1 MPSKPSVPAPA
12 RAFLLGLSLAA
23 ASLSAMAQTTAAAEI
38 TAVKVQVVD
47 LTPDDGIWPWV
58 WVVNN
63 VDWAPTASSTMVQI
77 PSGFQES
84 DGWLGTSLAAALA
97 ANGASASASTGVSD
111 FSSGEGGTASASAQ
125 AQGGASAW
133 SVAQLFGGQ
142 FIAGA
147 GTEVV
152 VTADVQTLTAT
163 AGGGSAMAL
172 ASLGISSADGS
183 SFDSSQAWVFDSPNF
198 VDASTLST
206 LTVRWDNFSDS
217 SATGQLLVDVSTQAL
232 SVPEPSTIEMFGLA
246 ALLGAAALRRRRL
259 GASCQLY

>member
-1 MPSKPSVPAPA
+1 
-12 RAFLLGLSLAA
+12 
-23 ASLSAMAQTTAAAEI
+23 MAQTTATAEI
-38 TAVKVQVVD
+38 THVKVQVVD

-63 VDWAPTASSTMVQI
+63 VDWAPTASSAMAQI
-77 PSGFQES
+77 PAAFQQS

-97 ANGASASASTGVSD
+97 ADGTSAFAATGAND
-111 FSSGEGGTASASAQ
+111 FSSADGGSASASAQ

-147 GTEVV
+147 GTGIV
-152 VTADVQTLTAT
+152 VTADVQFLAAH

-172 ASLGISSADGS
+172 ASLGISNADGS
-183 SFDSSQAWVFDSPNF
+183 RFDSSQAWVFDGPDF
-198 VDASTLST
+198 IDASTPST

-217 SATGQLLVDVSTQAL
+217 SATGQLLVDVSAQAL
-232 SVPEPSTIEMFGLA
+232 SVPEPGTAGMLSLA
-246 ALLGAAALRRRRL
+246 AFLGVVVCRRR
-259 GASCQLY
+259 G